1 MALTGILG
9 LVIASSMVGPLSVL
23 FGVVTIAFG
32 LLILWKPNIIAY
44 LIAAYLILVGLGLLV
59 GGLM

>member
-1 MALTGILG
+1 MALSGILG
-9 LVIASSMVGPLSVL
+9 MIIASSMIAPLSVL

-44 LIAAYLILVGLGLLV
+44 LIAVYLILVGLGMLI